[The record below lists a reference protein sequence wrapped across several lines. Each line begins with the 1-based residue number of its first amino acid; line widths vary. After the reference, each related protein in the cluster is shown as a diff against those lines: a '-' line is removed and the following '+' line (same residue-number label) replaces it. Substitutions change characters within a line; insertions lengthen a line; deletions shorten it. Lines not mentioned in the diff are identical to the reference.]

1 MSEIK
6 QIEPKNWATFLEEF
20 STRNN
25 NRRARF
31 DVYRGD
37 GNTEEE
43 RIEAHFE
50 DASLKENGDQHEVVI
65 IRIDRSKTDVEKMH
79 DTITNVIGI
88 SVQYDTDGSEDALQ
102 ITDRENELISLRFES
117 KVDGAS

>member
-6 QIEPKNWATFLEEF
+6 QIEPQNWEQFLEEF

-31 DVYRGD
+31 DVYRND
-37 GNTEEE
+37 GEAEEE
-43 RIEAHFE
+43 LSEAHFE
-50 DASLKENGDQHEVVI
+50 DASLKDSGDVVVV
-65 IRIDRSKTDVEKMH
+65 RIDRSKADAEKMH
-79 DTITNVIGI
+79 DTITNVVGI
-88 SVQYDTDGSEDALQ
+88 AVQYDTDGSEDALQ
-102 ITDRENELISLRFES
+102 ITDKENELISLRFES